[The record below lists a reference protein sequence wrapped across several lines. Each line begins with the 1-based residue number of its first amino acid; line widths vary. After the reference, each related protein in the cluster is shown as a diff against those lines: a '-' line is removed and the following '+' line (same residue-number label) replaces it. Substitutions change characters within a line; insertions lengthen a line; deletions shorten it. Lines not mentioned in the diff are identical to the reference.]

1 MSNPHNPIDTPQ
13 QREHELLALSY
24 YHQPEI
30 QAAREDI
37 RAYWLDLAKPGEV
50 MLSCFESSFDEVMF
64 GAVVWALNQD
74 PLYPKVVTI
83 TRLPHSLGA
92 HSIPGSRW
100 GIDNP
105 DSVYRVIPISG
116 EERYRIRGR
125 VAERRL
131 VENYFTLWSPV
142 MQTVGLLSGHDLQID
157 DAGYFEITVDS
168 SPADGRSNHIQSGTE
183 AHEFY
188 IRDVIF
194 DWAQD
199 RANELSIERLGDTP
213 PRPPFSEREQLDR
226 IKAYMHKW
234 ATNTTRWN
242 RQALDRPVNEFDFVI
257 DRESDGALRGQI
269 YIMGHF
275 ALPGADSAIVL
286 DVDMGGANYFI
297 APITNIWGTSNE
309 IVTRN
314 GSLNKQQAVANDD
327 GTYTFVVALRD
338 PGVHNWLDPTD
349 MPEGILTLR
358 WAEFDGGDPGASFG
372 VRSRLTT
379 LKQLEQSLP
388 PGCQTVSPQQREQQL
403 AERASSYAWRIA
415 QESDV

>member
-1 MSNPHNPIDTPQ
+1 VPHRENPIDTAE

-24 YHQPEI
+24 YHHPEI
-30 QAAREDI
+30 RAARKEI
-37 RAYWLDLAKPGEV
+37 HAYWLDLAKPSAV
-50 MLSCFESSFDEVMF
+50 MQSCFESSFDEVMF

-83 TRLPHSLGA
+83 TRLAHMLG
-92 HSIPGSRW
+92 SQKIPGTRW

-142 MQTVGLLSGHDLQID
+142 MQTVGLLSGHDLQLD
-157 DAGYFEITVDS
+157 DQGYFDITVDS
-168 SPADGRSNHIQSGTE
+168 SPADGRRNHIQSGPQ

-194 DWAQD
+194 DWAAD
-199 RANELSIERLGDTP
+199 RANELRIERLGEAP
-213 PRPPFSEREQLDR
+213 SRPPFSELENLER

-242 RQALDRPVNEFDFVI
+242 RQALDRTVNAFDFVI

-275 ALPGADSAIVL
+275 ALPDADSAIVL

-309 IVTRN
+309 IVNRN
-314 GSLNKQQAVANDD
+314 GSLNKHQAMANDD
-327 GTYTFVVALRD
+327 GTYTFVLSLND

-358 WAEFDGGDPGASFG
+358 WAEFDGGEPGASFG
-372 VRSRLTT
+372 VKSQLVT
-379 LKQLEQSLP
+379 LADLEQSLP
-388 PGCQTVSPQQREQQL
+388 AGCKKITEQQRQQQL
-403 AERASSYAWRIA
+403 SERASSYAWRLA
-415 QESDV
+415 EENDL

>member
-1 MSNPHNPIDTPQ
+1 MPHRENPIYTAE

-24 YHQPEI
+24 YHHPEI
-30 QAAREDI
+30 QAAREET
-37 RAYWLDLAKPGEV
+37 RAYWLDLAKPSAV
-50 MLSCFESSFDEVMF
+50 MQSCFDASFEEVMF

-74 PLYPKVVTI
+74 PLYPKVITI
-83 TRLPHSLGA
+83 TRLPHTLGT

-116 EERYRIRGR
+116 DERYVIHGR
-125 VAERRL
+125 VAQRRL

-142 MQTVGLLSGHDLQID
+142 MQTVGLLSGHDLQVD
-157 DAGYFEITVDS
+157 DDGYFAITVDS
-168 SPADGRSNHIQSGTE
+168 SPADGRSNHIQSGPD
-183 AHEFY
+183 AFEFY

-194 DWAQD
+194 DWAAD
-199 RANELSIERLGDTP
+199 RANELRIERLGETP
-213 PRPPFSEREQLDR
+213 ARPPFSERENLER
-226 IKAYMHKW
+226 IKAYMRKW

-242 RQALDRPVNEFDFVI
+242 RQALDRPVNAFDFVI

-275 ALPGADSAIVL
+275 VLPDADSALVL
-286 DVDMGGANYFI
+286 NVDMGGANYFI

-309 IVTRN
+309 IVSRN

-327 GTYTFVVALRD
+327 GTYTFVLALRD

-358 WAEFDGGDPGASFG
+358 WAEFDGGAPGATFG
-372 VRSRLTT
+372 VKSQLVP
-379 LKQLEQSLP
+379 LANLEQSLP
-388 PGCQTVSPQQREQQL
+388 AGCRRITPQQRQQQL
-403 AERASSYAWRIA
+403 AARARSYAWRIA